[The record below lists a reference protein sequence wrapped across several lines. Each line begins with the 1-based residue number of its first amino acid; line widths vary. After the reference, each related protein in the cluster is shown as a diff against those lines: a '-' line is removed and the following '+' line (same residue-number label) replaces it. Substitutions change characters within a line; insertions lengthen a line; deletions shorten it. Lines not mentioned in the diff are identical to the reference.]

1 MSLLS
6 YHSFCLEDILQIV
19 SLVVALTLGTKGLR
33 NCVGCRLERHAR
45 DSYLDSSARSGIIEP
60 FGIVGKNGG
69 TSSKNTN
76 PVLAKFHTVHKQEDA
91 HELLIH
97 ILDKLDEA
105 EKKAHHDPKLKT
117 IISQI
122 FGGECRQSITCTME
136 DCGHISHTSQVF
148 MDLSL
153 DLLVRDRD
161 ILSSL
166 EDFTRSETLSHE
178 NQYKCEKYVFWGLR

>member
-1 MSLLS
+1 VLS
-6 YHSFCLEDILQIV
+6 
-19 SLVVALTLGTKGLR
+19 
-33 NCVGCRLERHAR
+33 
-45 DSYLDSSARSGIIEP
+45 
-60 FGIVGKNGG
+60 
-69 TSSKNTN
+69 
-76 PVLAKFHTVHKQEDA
+76 KFYNIHKQEDA
-91 HELLIH
+91 HELFIH

-105 EKKAHHDPKLKT
+105 EKKAHRDPKLKT
-117 IISQI
+117 IISKI

-166 EDFTRSETLSHE
+166 EDFTRSETLSHD
-178 NQYKCEKYVFWGLR
+178 NQYKCEKYALGGFADLDVIRSLALKRKRRFNLRRRFCRFI